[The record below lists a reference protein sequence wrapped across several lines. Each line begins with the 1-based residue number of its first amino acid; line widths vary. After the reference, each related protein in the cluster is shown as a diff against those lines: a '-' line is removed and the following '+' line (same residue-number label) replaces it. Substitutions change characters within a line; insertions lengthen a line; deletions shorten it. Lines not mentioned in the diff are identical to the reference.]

1 MVRVM
6 DRMSNLVNLT
16 SFGVYI
22 NLEKGC
28 NDFYKFNSSGC
39 QTYYRCFTKIKFT
52 LQFSRIGF
60 DYFQNNEPLGL
71 NVGAPRKN
79 LTRHV
84 PSKTIWNYS

>member
-39 QTYYRCFTKIKFT
+39 QTYYRCFT
-52 LQFSRIGF
+52 QHM
-60 DYFQNNEPLGL
+60 N
-71 NVGAPRKN
+71 
-79 LTRHV
+79 
-84 PSKTIWNYS
+84 